1 MASCL
6 VGELHP
12 PPNQRKELMK
22 IDIENKQLFPQLLHF
37 NLIGYLKRNGIMGG
51 DRPTM
56 KVGNDGK
63 IRILMDAG
71 RDVNSPW
78 IHVNSDPNR
87 NCKKQELIEK
97 LFNFI
102 PTVCI
107 RCWKVVV
114 RPKTVIELIQLH
126 NLMEDM
132 NVGKDVYCKCGI
144 EIIRPFVT
152 ETYGGYFYTNS
163 LEEGLARKE
172 EVQALCDKYIRPGI
186 KVILKRY
193 CSEWELKYGNSKG
206 YNQPKEAK
214 IKEAMID
221 SSIELPVSTETQSDI
236 LKRDI
241 IQRWIEHAH
250 DRGDLSYKQLNNDEP
265 LYSELQTY

>member
-1 MASCL
+1 
-6 VGELHP
+6 
-12 PPNQRKELMK
+12 MK
-22 IDIENKQLFPQLLHF
+22 IDIENKQLFPELMKF
-37 NLIGYLKRNGIMGG
+37 NLIGYMKRKGVIGG
-51 DRPTM
+51 DKTVW
-56 KVGNDGK
+56 KVDGDGK
-63 IRILMDAG
+63 IRKIFDSG
-71 RDVNSPW
+71 KEVKSPW
-78 IHVNSDPNR
+78 IHVKQDPYR
-87 NCKKQELIEK
+87 NCDKLSLTEY

-102 PTVCI
+102 PTRCLE
-107 RCWKVVV
+107 CWKVVV

-144 EIIRPFVT
+144 EIGRQFVT

-163 LEEGLARKE
+163 LQEGLARKE

-193 CSEWELKYGNSKG
+193 CSEFEILYGNSKG
-206 YNQPKEAK
+206 YNQPKDAK

-221 SSIELPVSTETQSDI
+221 NNVELPINSNTQPDL
-236 LKRDI
+236 LKRDV
-241 IQRWIEHAH
+241 IQGWIEHAH